1 MLKALPFAVLA
12 SSLLGVTL
20 ASADPP
26 EAPKPASPPAPSAVR
41 KDPHGIKGISPFRE
55 ALNKGD
61 SALAARD
68 VDGALAI
75 YQAAISNEPQNPLG
89 YYRIGEALI
98 EKGTLHEAQEAF
110 TNGLRFV
117 SAADAAL
124 KAKLQ
129 FALADARERQKNW
142 DEASAQWSE
151 YQAFASQ
158 QKLGFPDSGAERK
171 RTVEVW
177 KKLSAD
183 AAEVKARIQK
193 NIAAADEAVRKSSK

>member
-1 MLKALPFAVLA
+1 MPKALPGLVLA
-12 SSLLGVTL
+12 SSLLWVTL

-26 EAPKPASPPAPSAVR
+26 AAAAPASPAASSTVR
-41 KDPHGIKGISPFRE
+41 KDAHGIKGISPFRE

-61 SALAARD
+61 SALVARD

-89 YYRIGEALI
+89 YYRVGEALI
-98 EKGTLHEAQEAF
+98 EKNALHEAEEAF

-117 SAADAAL
+117 TAAEAAL

-142 DEASAQWSE
+142 DAASAQWSE
-151 YQAFASQ
+151 YQAFTTE
-158 QKLGFPDSGAERK
+158 QKLGFPDSSAERK
-171 RTVEVW
+171 RTLELW

-183 AAEVKARIQK
+183 SAEVKARIDK
-193 NIAAADEAVRKSSK
+193 NIAAADEAIRKSSK